1 MTTTDDAPRA
11 GGADDLAWRRLAV
24 APALVLVAVAVL
36 WNAAAFAVD
45 ASPLEQR
52 IGSWGV
58 AFGSVLTTVV
68 YGGVPLVLAAGAA
81 LSAVTGPPAWRRPLA
96 WGSSVIASAC
106 AVGLL
111 VAGLSL
117 LGGPAAEVVFAA
129 VSLVLAP
136 VLVLPLA
143 LCRRAGRRWRTA
155 AVSATT

>member
-117 LGGPAAEVVFAA
+117 LGGPAAELVFAA

-136 VLVLPLA
+136 ALVVPLA